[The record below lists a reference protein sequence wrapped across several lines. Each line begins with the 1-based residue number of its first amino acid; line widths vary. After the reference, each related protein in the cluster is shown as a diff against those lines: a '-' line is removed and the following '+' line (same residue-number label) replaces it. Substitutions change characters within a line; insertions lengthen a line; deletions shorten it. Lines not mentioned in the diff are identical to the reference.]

1 MDVIACN
8 KSRTNNTQELV
19 VTTEILQRSIISRTV
34 VSELND
40 YKHSEL
46 SGKDKDLV
54 LEYWHFV
61 EDHLDEVNL
70 YRNSNYK
77 KRNKSINQTKCNY
90 VCNMLKAFI

>member
-19 VTTEILQRSIISRTV
+19 GTTQILQRSIILRTI

-54 LEYWHFV
+54 VEYWHFV

-77 KRNKSINQTKCNY
+77 KKISRYNY
-90 VCNMLKAFI
+90 VCNILNAFI

>member
-77 KRNKSINQTKCNY
+77 KEINR
-90 VCNMLKAFI
+90 

>member
-1 MDVIACN
+1 MNVEVDAITCN
-8 KSRTNNTQELV
+8 KSGTNNTQEFV
-19 VTTEILQRSIISRTV
+19 VRTKVLQRSIISRTV

-77 KRNKSINQTKCNY
+77 KRNKSII
-90 VCNMLKAFI
+90 L

>member
-70 YRNSNYK
+70 YRNSNCK